1 MIKEV
6 RFPWEVGGGKVHI
19 NHQFLRDVTAW
30 VQTASQASERFS
42 FGMERMIV
50 PEKLGCWL
58 QFSGDLHTLCAGY
71 VGTPKARIPSP
82 ESILT
87 TLQGKVIWP
96 FRHRKNKLSVK
107 VVKTTTLHLI
117 RMGKGVPHTQP
128 ALLWGN
134 TEFLSALM
142 PQKSVPWDRMEGDT
156 ENMTVG
162 KKGS

>member
-1 MIKEV
+1 MIKV
-6 RFPWEVGGGKVHI
+6 CFPWEVVGGKVHI
-19 NHQFLRDVTAW
+19 NHQLFRDVTAW
-30 VQTASQASERFS
+30 VQTASQASDRLSFS
-42 FGMERMIV
+42 MERMIV

-58 QFSGDLHTLCAGY
+58 QFSGDLHILCAGY
-71 VGTPKARIPSP
+71 AGTPKTRIPSP
-82 ESILT
+82 ESILR

-96 FRHRKNKLSVK
+96 FRHRKNSLTNSESRWWKQQ
-107 VVKTTTLHLI
+107 HLI
-117 RMGKGVPHTQP
+117 KTGKGVPHTLP

-142 PQKSVPWDRMEGDT
+142 PQKFVLWDRMEGDM